1 MELKDVSAALRVE
14 VTVVATWVEAGWLA
28 PEGQGPARRFTEADL
43 ARARLIQDLAQ
54 EMGVNAEGIGVA
66 LGLLDQVHGLRA
78 ALRRLSG
85 CLAALPEPLR
95 AEALA
100 ALREAGEGG

>member
-1 MELKDVSAALRVE
+1 
-14 VTVVATWVEAGWLA
+14 
-28 PEGQGPARRFTEADL
+28 
-43 ARARLIQDLAQ
+43 
-54 EMGVNAEGIGVA
+54 MGVNPEGIGVA